1 MNPQRFLVAAGLGSR
16 RACDKLIKEG
26 RVTVNGQ
33 PLVFGMELGEGDDV
47 RVDGRPLRAHTA
59 QVYLVLNKPAGYI
72 SDRGSHLHPSAL
84 DLVKI
89 AAPGLHAAGR
99 LDQDAT
105 GLLFLT
111 NDGELSYRLTHP
123 KFEHE
128 KEYRVLV
135 EGIPNGED
143 LQRWRDGVLLH
154 GETEKTAKA
163 EVSLF
168 GPRAREGADASNTW
182 LRVILHEGRKR
193 QIKRVAKHIGHPVIE
208 LQRVRMGRLKLGD
221 LPIGQWRHLTEKEVG
236 ELKGS

>member
-1 MNPQRFLVAAGLGSR
+1 MFAGDWPVCTLKASFAQWVGALKQIVKDRPIAFQKKLFHDNAAKFYER
-16 RACDKLIKEG
+16 
-26 RVTVNGQ
+26 
-33 PLVFGMELGEGDDV
+33 
-47 RVDGRPLRAHTA
+47 
-59 QVYLVLNKPAGYI
+59 
-72 SDRGSHLHPSAL
+72 
-84 DLVKI
+84 
-89 AAPGLHAAGR
+89 
-99 LDQDAT
+99 
-105 GLLFLT
+105 
-111 NDGELSYRLTHP
+111 ELSYRLTHP